1 MIKICFLKSNFS
13 LTLLTFLCGFV
24 FCVTNAFAKPTILV
38 MGDSLSAAY
47 QMAPHA
53 GWVSLLENKLKK
65 DFPQVRVIN
74 SSIVGD
80 TTAGGLQRLPTQL
93 TKHSPDIVIIELG
106 GNDGLRGLP
115 ILSIRANLKKM
126 IELCIAQKAKVL
138 LVGMRLPPNY
148 GPSYTAQFAENYVEL
163 SQDYSLPLVPF
174 FLENVALKPEL
185 MLQDKIH
192 PTASA
197 QPILLDNLWPTLKPL
212 LSDYH

>member
-1 MIKICFLKSNFS
+1 M
-13 LTLLTFLCGFV
+13 LTFLCGLFL
-24 FCVTNAFAKPTILV
+24 CITNALAKPTILV

-53 GWVSLLENKLKK
+53 GWVALLENKLKQ
-65 DFPQVRVIN
+65 DFPQVMVIN

-115 ILSIRANLKKM
+115 ILSIRSNLKKM
-126 IELCIAQKAKVL
+126 IELCIAHKAKVL

-148 GPSYTAQFAENYVEL
+148 GASYTTQFAKNYVEL

-185 MLQDKIH
+185 MLQDRIH

-197 QPILLDNLWPTLKPL
+197 QPILLDNLWPALKPL
-212 LSDYH
+212 LSDFH

>member
-1 MIKICFLKSNFS
+1 
-13 LTLLTFLCGFV
+13 
-24 FCVTNAFAKPTILV
+24 

-65 DFPQVRVIN
+65 DFPQVMVIN

-80 TTAGGLQRLPTQL
+80 TTAGGLQRLPSQL
-93 TKHSPDIVIIELG
+93 SKYRPDIVIIELG

-115 ILSIRANLKKM
+115 VSAIKSNLKKL
-126 IELCIAQKAKVL
+126 IELCIAQHAKVL

-148 GPSYTAQFAENYVEL
+148 GPNYTEQFAKNYVEL
-163 SQDYSLPLVPF
+163 SNEYSLPLVPF
-174 FLENVALKPEL
+174 FLENVALKPGM
-185 MLQDKIH
+185 MLQDRIH

-197 QPILLDNLWPTLKPL
+197 QIVLLDNLWPALEPL
-212 LSDYH
+212 LLDYR